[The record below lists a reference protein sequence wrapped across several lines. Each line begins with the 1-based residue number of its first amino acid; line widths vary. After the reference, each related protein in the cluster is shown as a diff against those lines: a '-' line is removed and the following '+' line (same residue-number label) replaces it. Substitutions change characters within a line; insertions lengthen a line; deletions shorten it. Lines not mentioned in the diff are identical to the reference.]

1 MASAPSA
8 KIIKKRQGIDNITRL
23 QICHFVASRA
33 APPSTKIVKEWAES
47 TFGRKFPQSTIST
60 LLRSNGLQIK
70 QAGGRGRRCRPKD
83 AAADAEAD
91 PSCPQNKA
99 AQKSEKTNLLISHL
113 KLLADG
119 RCRGR
124 SSDHP
129 EIELA
134 FLEETYLMLKHR
146 KQKITISW
154 FHQLARQLFKDRNEP
169 FPKNI
174 SQFLNQIYDKYYL
187 INVVYKHL
195 FTQLPYESMITK
207 LSAMFP
213 ELGPAQAVSPHHIQQ
228 QLDQQQLQ
236 EAQPH
241 QVREFRPVPH
251 YASRTSSL
259 DHYPESNLRSDIS
272 VREETHDSNIKEED
286 TQEVSQSLGPGLT
299 ETMVIPTLSSSMHAP
314 EPPEP
319 TEQHPLPPHVYAI
332 PSMSSQSKFPP
343 QPHPPKPESFGPTA
357 GPAAHISFSLMSS
370 FTEYQ
375 NGLDGDYN
383 MLMDNVYIQ

>member
-1 MASAPSA
+1 MAPAPSA

-33 APPSTKIVKEWAES
+33 TPPSTKIVKEWAES
-47 TFGRKFPQSTIST
+47 TFGRKFPQSTLST

-83 AAADAEAD
+83 AAPDTEAD
-91 PSCPQNKA
+91 PSHPQSKT
-99 AQKSEKTNLLISHL
+99 AQKSAKTNLLISHL

-134 FLEETYLMLKHR
+134 FLEETYLMLKHC

-154 FHQLARQLFKDRNEP
+154 FHQLARRLFKEKNEP
-169 FPKNI
+169 LPKNI
-174 SQFLNQIYDKYYL
+174 SQFLNQIYDKYFL

-195 FTQLPYESMITK
+195 FTQMPYESMLTK

-213 ELGPAQAVSPHHIQQ
+213 ELAPAQVVSPHCIQQ
-228 QLDQQQLQ
+228 QLDQQQLK
-236 EAQPH
+236 ESQPH
-241 QVREFRPVPH
+241 QKREFRPVPH

-259 DHYPESNLRSDIS
+259 DHKNYPESNLRSDIS
-272 VREETHDSNIKEED
+272 VRDDHHDPNLKEED
-286 TQEVSQSLGPGLT
+286 TQEVSQPLGPGLT
-299 ETMVIPTLSSSMHAP
+299 DTMVIPTLSTAIHSP
-314 EPPEP
+314 EPPQLA
-319 TEQHPLPPHVYAI
+319 EQQPSQQHFYAI
-332 PSMSSQSKFPP
+332 PPSQSKFAP
-343 QPHPPKPESFGPTA
+343 QSHLPKPESFGPSG